1 MGGVWKLLHL
11 RGTELVA
18 DGLTKPL
25 SGQAFYRFL
34 EDLGI
39 KRGDQPGDLEKV
51 NMEEPEER
59 QSNGDGKRAA
69 ILALTTGSLLL
80 SGMDGNYEGDE
91 DSEFSTIWM
100 VGTILMAL
108 GAVYAGQVIHSASS
122 CCLRRLRVSMSG
134 GDRRTERGGNSEESS
149 EGENILMESENEFA
163 TSASRSKGGASSSR
177 LRRQSG
183 SNIGSTTTK
192 CSATRKVNVDASKK
206 ASAKSGAKRL
216 DAGAPTISLPLQR
229 QSGSSSG
236 ELGSSLT
243 LRQQSGSSS
252 GELDVTLTLRQRSG
266 SGGAEAAGEPVAEQ
280 GAVVTRSVDSSFGGR
295 WFTWEFSKGSKRDKS
310 MESLP
315 KFI

>member
-1 MGGVWKLLHL
+1 
-11 RGTELVA
+11 
-18 DGLTKPL
+18 
-25 SGQAFYRFL
+25 
-34 EDLGI
+34 
-39 KRGDQPGDLEKV
+39 
-51 NMEEPEER
+51 
-59 QSNGDGKRAA
+59 
-69 ILALTTGSLLL
+69 
-80 SGMDGNYEGDE
+80 
-91 DSEFSTIWM
+91 
-100 VGTILMAL
+100 
-108 GAVYAGQVIHSASS
+108 
-122 CCLRRLRVSMSG
+122 MSG

-243 LRQQSGSSS
+243 WRQQSGSSS

-280 GAVVTRSVDSSFGGR
+280 GAVVTRSVDSSFGEGG
-295 WFTWEFSKGSKRDKS
+295 SHGNSQKGPRGTNPWNLFQNSYKGLGLNS
-310 MESLP
+310 TSLSRLYRQQRVEQSTGSNST
-315 KFI
+315 